1 MLHLQR
7 HVHAGIL
14 KKFCVCV
21 ALEYKCWQKA
31 ILEYCQTVPLNEA
44 GTGPRDPKTW
54 VTGLRNA
61 EFYQNFS
68 KDEMKKAIPFA
79 SFMMKDEMA
88 IRGKEALETELPF
101 NEQEMLAEK
110 VGLIQKQ
117 LGVGEIVFRFVADGK
132 IEGDNSDKI
141 NNAQPAKP
149 AICFL
154 DREVKLK
161 VNDDEAG

>member
-1 MLHLQR
+1 M
-7 HVHAGIL
+7 
-14 KKFCVCV
+14 
-21 ALEYKCWQKA
+21 
-31 ILEYCQTVPLNEA
+31 NEA
-44 GTGPRDPKTW
+44 GTGPADPKNW
-54 VTGLRNA
+54 VAGLRTSEA
-61 EFYQNFS
+61 YKNFS
-68 KDEMKKAIPFA
+68 KEEMKKAMPFA

-88 IRGKEALETELPF
+88 IRGKDALETELPF

-132 IEGDNSDKI
+132 IEGDSSDKI

-154 DREVKLK
+154 EYYGEEDFSCNATLHRWTKPPK
-161 VNDDEAG
+161 